1 MAATKL
7 EISELDFD
15 DVKSNLKL
23 FLNQQTEFQDY
34 DFEGSGMSIL
44 LDLLAY
50 NTHYLGFNSN
60 MLANEMFMDSADLRA
75 SLVSLAKQVG
85 YTPTSVRAPTASLN
99 VTVNDATSATL
110 TITKGSK
117 FQTTVGGTTYDFLVR
132 EDVTISPTAGVYT
145 FSNLD
150 VIEGTLTTFKYTVD
164 SSDPDQ
170 RFIIP
175 SEFAD
180 TSTLTVKVQTSS
192 TDTSSTTYTL
202 ATGYKTLDDTST
214 NYFLQEV
221 ENGKFEIYFGDGVTG
236 KALTDGNIVILEYIV
251 TNVEATNGASSFT
264 LTGTI
269 GGSSNVSITTVLA
282 ANGGNVAESKES
294 IRFNAPKQ
302 YTAQDRAVTIEDYK
316 SLTKSV
322 YANTQSVSAW
332 GGEDHSTPIYGR
344 VYISIKAKSGTNLTE
359 ATKESIVASLKNYAI
374 GSVTPVII
382 DPEITSLL
390 LTSTVKYDKSK
401 TTLTATQLKTNINTI
416 LTTYDT
422 DTLNQFDGVFRYS
435 KVSNLIDD
443 VDTSILSNI
452 TTLKLRKSFTP
463 TIGSSTLYTI
473 SYNNAFYNPHSE
485 HNKTAGGIVS
495 STGFKIDGNDNE
507 MWLDDDGDG
516 NIRLYYLVSGVR
528 TYSNSTQGTIDY
540 STGEIVLSS
549 LNVASI
555 SNIRGEASTLIE
567 VTVQPSSNDI
577 VPVRN
582 QVLDIDVANSTI
594 TVEEDTFVGGSATA
608 GVGYTTTS
616 SY

>member
-15 DVKSNLKL
+15 DVKANLKL

-34 DFEGSGMSIL
+34 DFEGSGMAIL

-50 NTHYLGFNSN
+50 NTHYLGFNAN
-60 MLANEMFMDSADLRA
+60 MLANEMFIDSADIRA

-110 TITKGSK
+110 TITEGTK
-117 FQTTVGGTTYDFLVR
+117 FQTTVDGTTYDFVVR
-132 EDVTISPTAGVYT
+132 EDTTISPTAGVYT

-150 VIEGTLTTFKYTVD
+150 ITEGSLTTFQYTAD
-164 SSDPDQ
+164 SADADQ

-175 SEFAD
+175 SEFVD
-180 TSTLTVKVQTSS
+180 TSTLTVNVQTSS
-192 TDTSSTTYTL
+192 SDTSSTTYTL
-202 ATGYKTLDDTST
+202 ATGYRELTSTST

-221 ENGKFEIYFGDGVTG
+221 EDGKFEVYFGDGVTG
-236 KALTDGNIVILEYIV
+236 KALTDGNIVILQYVV
-251 TNVEATNGASSFT
+251 TNVEAANGASSFT
-264 LTGTI
+264 LSGTI
-269 GGSSNVSITTVLA
+269 GGFSDVSITTSSNA
-282 ANGGNVAESKES
+282 ANGAIAETKES

-344 VYISIKAKSGTNLTE
+344 VYISIKAKSGTNLTT
-359 ATKESIVASLKNYAI
+359 ATKDSIVASLKNYAI

-382 DPEITSLL
+382 DPETTSLL

-443 VDTSILSNI
+443 TDTSILSNI

-507 MWLDDDGDG
+507 MWLDDDGSG
-516 NIRLYYLVSGVR
+516 NIRLYYLSGSTRV
-528 TYSNSTQGTIDY
+528 YSNSTQGTIDY
-540 STGEIVLSS
+540 STGKIVLSS

-555 SNIRGEASTLIE
+555 SNIRGSSSTLVEI
-567 VTVQPSSNDI
+567 TVQPSSNDI

>member
-15 DVKSNLKL
+15 DVKANLKL

-50 NTHYLGFNSN
+50 NTHYLGFNAN
-60 MLANEMFMDSADLRA
+60 MLANEMFIDSADIRA

-132 EDVTISPTAGVYT
+132 EDTTISPTAGVYT
-145 FSNLD
+145 FSNLE
-150 VIEGTLTTFKYTVD
+150 VIEGTITTFKYTVD
-164 SSDPDQ
+164 SADADQ

-175 SEFAD
+175 SEFVD
-180 TSTLTVKVQTSS
+180 TSTLTVKVQTSA

-202 ATGYKTLDDTST
+202 AAGYRTLTSTST

-221 ENGKFEIYFGDGVTG
+221 EDGKFEIYFGDGITG
-236 KALTDGNIVILEYIV
+236 KSLTDGNIVILEYII
-251 TNVEATNGASSFT
+251 TNVELANGASSFT
-264 LTGTI
+264 ISGTI
-269 GGSSNVSITTVLA
+269 GGFSDISITTASNA
-282 ANGGNVAESKES
+282 ANGAIAETKES

-316 SLTKSV
+316 SLTKTI

-344 VYISIKAKSGTNLTE
+344 VYISIKAKSGTNLTT
-359 ATKESIVASLKNYAI
+359 ATKDSIVASLKNYAI

-382 DPEITSLL
+382 DPETTSLL
-390 LTSTVKYDKSK
+390 LTSTVKFDKSK
-401 TTLTATQLKTNINTI
+401 TTLTATTLKANINTT

-422 DTLNQFDGVFRYS
+422 NTLNQFDGVFRYS

-485 HNKTAGGIVS
+485 HNKAAGGIVS

-507 MWLDDDGDG
+507 MWLDDDGAG
-516 NIRLYYLVSGVR
+516 NIRLYYLSGSTRV
-528 TYSNSTQGTIDY
+528 YSTSTQGTIDY

-549 LNVASI
+549 LNVASV
-555 SNIRGEASTLIE
+555 SNIRGESSTLVEI
-567 VTVQPSSNDI
+567 TVQPSSNDI

>member
-7 EISELDFD
+7 DISELDFD
-15 DVKSNLKL
+15 DVKANLKL

-50 NTHYLGFNSN
+50 NTHYLGFNAN
-60 MLANEMFMDSADLRA
+60 MLANEMFIDSADIRA

-99 VTVNDATSATL
+99 VTVTDATTATL
-110 TITKGSK
+110 TITKGTK
-117 FQTTVGGTTYDFLVR
+117 FQTTVDGTTYDFVVR
-132 EDVTISPTAGVYT
+132 EDTTISPTAGVYT
-145 FSNLD
+145 FSNLEI
-150 VIEGTLTTFKYTVD
+150 IEGTLTTFKYTVD
-164 SSDPDQ
+164 SADADQ

-175 SEFAD
+175 NEFTD

-192 TDTSSTTYTL
+192 TDTTSETFTL
-202 ATGYKTLDDTST
+202 ATGYRTLDDTST

-221 ENGKFEIYFGDGVTG
+221 EDGKFEIYFGDGVTG

-251 TNVEATNGASSFT
+251 TNVEAANGASSFT
-264 LTGTI
+264 LSGTI
-269 GGSSNVSITTVLA
+269 GGFSDVSITTSSNA
-282 ANGGNVAESKES
+282 ANGAIAETKES

-302 YTAQDRAVTIEDYK
+302 YTAQDRAVTVEDYK
-316 SLTKSV
+316 TLTKSL

-344 VYISIKAKSGTNLTE
+344 VYISIKAKSGTNLTT
-359 ATKESIVASLKNYAI
+359 ATKDSIVASLKNYAI

-382 DPEITSLL
+382 DPETTSLL

-401 TTLTATQLKTNINTI
+401 TTLTATQLKTNINTD

-422 DTLNQFDGVFRYS
+422 DTLNQFDGIFRHS

-443 VDTSILSNI
+443 TDTSILSNI

-463 TIGSSTLYTI
+463 TIGSSTKYTI

-485 HNKTAGGIVS
+485 HNKSAGGIVS

-507 MWLDDDGDG
+507 MFLDDDGAG
-516 NIRLYYLVSGVR
+516 NIRLYYLSGGTRV
-528 TYSNSTQGTIDY
+528 YSTSTQGTIDY
-540 STGEIVLSS
+540 TTGEINLNS

-555 SNIRGEASTLIE
+555 SNIRGEASTLVEI
-567 VTVQPSSNDI
+567 TVQPNSNDV

-608 GVGYTTTS
+608 GVGYETTS

>member
-15 DVKSNLKL
+15 DVKANLKL

-34 DFEGSGMSIL
+34 DFEGSGMAIL

-50 NTHYLGFNSN
+50 NTHYLGFNAN
-60 MLANEMFMDSADLRA
+60 MLANEMFIDSADIRA

-110 TITKGSK
+110 TITEGTK
-117 FQTTVGGTTYDFLVR
+117 FQTTVDGTTYDFVVR
-132 EDVTISPTAGVYT
+132 EDTTISPTAGVYT

-150 VIEGTLTTFKYTVD
+150 ITEGSLTTFQYTAD
-164 SSDPDQ
+164 SADADQ

-175 SEFAD
+175 SEFVD
-180 TSTLTVKVQTSS
+180 TSTLTVNVQTSS
-192 TDTSSTTYTL
+192 SDTSSTTYTL
-202 ATGYKTLDDTST
+202 AAGYKELTSTST
-214 NYFLQEV
+214 NYFLQEA
-221 ENGKFEIYFGDGVTG
+221 EDGKFEVYFGDGVTG
-236 KALTDGNIVILEYIV
+236 KALTDGNIVILQYVV
-251 TNVEATNGASSFT
+251 TNVEAANGASSFT
-264 LTGTI
+264 LSGTI
-269 GGSSNVSITTVLA
+269 GGFSDVSITTSSNA
-282 ANGGNVAESKES
+282 ANGAIAETKES

-344 VYISIKAKSGTNLTE
+344 VYISIKAKSGTNLTT
-359 ATKESIVASLKNYAI
+359 ATKDSIVASLKNYAI

-382 DPEITSLL
+382 DPETTSLL

-443 VDTSILSNI
+443 TDTSILSNI

-507 MWLDDDGDG
+507 MWLDDDGSG
-516 NIRLYYLVSGVR
+516 NIRLYYLSGSTRV
-528 TYSNSTQGTIDY
+528 YSNSTQGTIDY
-540 STGEIVLSS
+540 STGKIVLSS

-555 SNIRGEASTLIE
+555 SNIRGSSSTLVEI
-567 VTVQPSSNDI
+567 TVQPSSNDI

>member
-15 DVKSNLKL
+15 DVKANLKL

-34 DFEGSGMSIL
+34 DFEGSGMAIL

-50 NTHYLGFNSN
+50 NTHYLGFNAN
-60 MLANEMFMDSADLRA
+60 MLANEMFIDSADIRA

-85 YTPTSVRAPTASLN
+85 YTPTSVRAATASLN

-110 TITKGSK
+110 TITEGTK
-117 FQTTVGGTTYDFLVR
+117 FQTTVDGTTYDFVVR
-132 EDVTISPTAGVYT
+132 EDTTISPTAGVYT

-150 VIEGTLTTFKYTVD
+150 IIEGTITTFKYTAD
-164 SSDPDQ
+164 SADADQ

-180 TSTLTVKVQTSS
+180 TSTLTVNVQTSS

-202 ATGYKTLDDTST
+202 ATGYKTLTSTST

-221 ENGKFEIYFGDGVTG
+221 EDGKFEVYFGDGVTG
-236 KALTDGNIVILEYIV
+236 KALTDGNIVILQYVV
-251 TNVEATNGASSFT
+251 TNVEAANGASSFT
-264 LTGTI
+264 LSGTI
-269 GGSSNVSITTVLA
+269 GGFSDVSITTSSNA
-282 ANGGNVAESKES
+282 ANGAIAETKES

-316 SLTKSV
+316 SLTKSI

-344 VYISIKAKSGTNLTE
+344 VYISIKAKSGTNLTT
-359 ATKESIVASLKNYAI
+359 ATKDSIVASLKNYAI

-382 DPEITSLL
+382 DPETTSLL

-507 MWLDDDGDG
+507 MWLDDDGAG
-516 NIRLYYLVSGVR
+516 NIRLYYLSGSTRV
-528 TYSNSTQGTIDY
+528 YSTSTQGTINY

-549 LNVASI
+549 LNVASV
-555 SNIRGEASTLIE
+555 SNIRGESSTLVEI
-567 VTVQPSSNDI
+567 TVQPNSNDI

-594 TVEEDTFVGGSATA
+594 TVEEDTFIGGSATA